1 MWSTNLPEQSE
12 YLNNSPPC
20 VPALRADGMKRQMT
34 KAIILIANSYRSHR
48 KILSQYFS

>member
-1 MWSTNLPEQSE
+1 
-12 YLNNSPPC
+12 
-20 VPALRADGMKRQMT
+20 MKRQMT